1 MLNEINEKINKIK
14 EELALK
20 KVLEEKR
27 EKLRVQLKTE
37 ERTLEELRVTLEKEH
52 KDVEKLEKLSLSNLI
67 ATVMKN
73 KYEKLE
79 KEQHEYLM
87 AKIKYDHQSSKVA
100 LLKESMFSVHD
111 RLKYLKDCEREYR
124 ELLDKKLEIIKT
136 KGDTYTSSKLS
147 DLEMGIDKALVAQ
160 KEIEEAEAVGRSLV
174 GAIDSAQSSLES
186 AQGWGVWDMVGGDMF
201 SSIAKHNRLNDA
213 EDAYIYISNLLQRF
227 NKELGDVNVNIT
239 SLSFSS
245 TTIAF
250 DIFFDNIFTDFA
262 VQSKINDALS
272 DMSYLSQRVGEVMYK
287 LEQEKENLK
296 IIIANKRKEYDEF
309 IETL

>member
-14 EELALK
+14 EELVLK

-52 KDVEKLEKLSLSNLI
+52 KDVERLEKLSLSNLI

-87 AKIKYDHQSSKVA
+87 AKIKYDQQSSKVE
-100 LLKESMFSVHD
+100 LLKESVFSVKD
-111 RLKYLKDCEREYR
+111 RLKNLKDYEREYR

-136 KGDTYTSSKLS
+136 KGDTYVSSKLVE
-147 DLEMGIDKALVAQ
+147 LELDIDKALKAQ
-160 KEIEEAEAVGRSLV
+160 KEIEEAESVGSSLL
-174 GAIDSAQSSLES
+174 GAINSAQDSLES
-186 AQGWGVWDMVGGDMF
+186 AKSWGVWDIVGGDMF

-213 EDAYIYISNLLQRF
+213 EDSFMYISNLLQRF
-227 NKELGDVNVNIT
+227 NKELGDVNLA

-262 VQSKINDALS
+262 VQDKINDALS
-272 DMSYLSQRVGEVMYK
+272 DISYLSQRAEEVMHK
-287 LEQEKENLK
+287 LEQEKEVLR
-296 IIIANKRKEYDEF
+296 ISIANKRKEYDEF
-309 IETL
+309 IEVL

>member
-14 EELALK
+14 EELVLK

-37 ERTLEELRVTLEKEH
+37 ERTLEELRLTLEKEH
-52 KDVEKLEKLSLSNLI
+52 KDVERLEKLSLSNLI

-87 AKIKYDHQSSKVA
+87 AKIKYDQQSSKVE
-100 LLKESMFSVHD
+100 LLKESVFSVKD
-111 RLKYLKDCEREYR
+111 RLKNLKDYEREYR

-136 KGDTYTSSKLS
+136 KGDTYVSSKLVE
-147 DLEMGIDKALVAQ
+147 LELDIDKALKAQ
-160 KEIEEAEAVGRSLV
+160 KEIEEAESVGSSLL
-174 GAIDSAQSSLES
+174 GAINSAQDSLES
-186 AQGWGVWDMVGGDMF
+186 AKSWGVWDIVGGDMF

-213 EDAYIYISNLLQRF
+213 EDSFMYISNLLQRF
-227 NKELGDVNVNIT
+227 NKELGDVNLA

-262 VQSKINDALS
+262 VQDKINNALS
-272 DMSYLSQRVGEVMYK
+272 DTSYLNQRVSEVVHK
-287 LEQEKENLK
+287 LSQDKENLK
-296 IIIANKRKEYDEF
+296 LVISNKRKEYEDF

>member
-67 ATVMKN
+67 AIVMKN

-87 AKIKYDHQSSKVA
+87 AKIKYDQQSSKVE
-100 LLKESMFSVHD
+100 LLKESVFSVQD
-111 RLKYLKDCEREYR
+111 RLKKLKDCEREYR

-136 KGDTYTSSKLS
+136 KDDTYANSKLVE
-147 DLEMGIDKALVAQ
+147 LELDIDKALKAQ
-160 KEIEEAEAVGRSLV
+160 KEIEEAESVGRSLL
-174 GAIDSAQSSLES
+174 GAINSAQDSLES
-186 AQGWGVWDMVGGDMF
+186 AKSWGVWDIVGGDMF

-213 EDAYIYISNLLQRF
+213 EDSFMYISNLLQRF
-227 NKELGDVNVNIT
+227 NKELGDVNLA

-262 VQSKINDALS
+262 VQDKINDALS
-272 DMSYLSQRVGEVMYK
+272 DTSYLNQRVSEVVHK
-287 LEQEKENLK
+287 LSQDKENLK
-296 IIIANKRKEYDEF
+296 LVISNKRKEYEDF

>member
-1 MLNEINEKINKIK
+1 MLKEINDKINKTK

-27 EKLRVQLKTE
+27 EKLRSEFRWEKNALDKLKI
-37 ERTLEELRVTLEKEH
+37 TLEKEQ
-52 KDVEKLEKLSLSNLI
+52 KDVEKLEKLSLSNFI
-67 ATVMKN
+67 ATIMNN
-73 KYEKLE
+73 KGEKLE
-79 KEQHEYLM
+79 KEHEEYFK
-87 AKIKYDHQSSKVA
+87 AKLKFDEQSAKVN
-100 LLKESMFSVHD
+100 LIDRNLESVGE
-111 RLKYLKDCEREYR
+111 RLKDLKDCESEYK

-136 KGDTYTSSKLS
+136 SGDSYVSSKLS
-147 DLEMGIDKALVAQ
+147 ELELDIDKALKAQ

-174 GAIDSAQSSLES
+174 GAINSAQDSLES
-186 AQGWGVWDMVGGDMF
+186 AQGWGVWDIVGGDML
-201 SSIAKHNRLNDA
+201 SSIAKHNSLNDA
-213 EDAYIYISNLLQRF
+213 EDSFIYISNLLQSF
-227 NKELGDVNVNIT
+227 NKELGDVNVA

-272 DMSYLSQRVGEVMYK
+272 DTSYLSEKVGEVMYK
-287 LEQEKENLK
+287 LEQEREGVCM
-296 IIIANKRKEYDEF
+296 IISNKRKEYEEL

>member
-1 MLNEINEKINKIK
+1 MLNGINEKINKIK

-27 EKLRVQLKTE
+27 EKLRGQLKTE

-87 AKIKYDHQSSKVA
+87 AKIKYDQQSSKVE
-100 LLKESMFSVHD
+100 LLKESVFSVQD
-111 RLKYLKDCEREYR
+111 RLKKLKDCESEYR

-136 KGDTYTSSKLS
+136 KDDTYASSKLVK
-147 DLEMGIDKALVAQ
+147 LELDIDKDLKAQ
-160 KEIEEAEAVGRSLV
+160 KEIEEAESVGRSLL
-174 GAIDSAQSSLES
+174 GAINSAQESLES
-186 AQGWGVWDMVGGDMF
+186 AKSWGVWDIVGGDMF

-213 EDAYIYISNLLQRF
+213 EDSFMYISNLLQRF
-227 NKELGDVNVNIT
+227 NKELGDVNLA

-262 VQSKINDALS
+262 VQDKINNALS
-272 DMSYLSQRVGEVMYK
+272 DTSYLSQRVEEVMHK
-287 LEQEKENLK
+287 LGQEREELR

-309 IETL
+309 IEIL